1 ILYDHPAAPID
12 RDTDQLAWVE
22 RTLQSPGFD
31 GLTIVVAHDDR
42 PNLLAHWRSSGT
54 LAERL
59 RRGRI
64 GLWLAGGHRDW
75 DGVAFAELL
84 RAAGP
89 LRYVRTAQAS
99 SATLGG
105 ASGAPHYRVIDI
117 IGDRVHLP
125 GEGSAGGAVPSIPL
139 GRLRAAVAGGTFEVA
154 SGLPFALDG

>member
-1 ILYDHPAAPID
+1 RDLLAFIRRLDAPVIMACGDHDDVGLYSERVSPSPIGVVRIGRHRCIILYDHPAAPID

-89 LRYVRTAQAS
+89 LRYVRT
-99 SATLGG
+99 
-105 ASGAPHYRVIDI
+105 
-117 IGDRVHLP
+117 
-125 GEGSAGGAVPSIPL
+125 
-139 GRLRAAVAGGTFEVA
+139 
-154 SGLPFALDG
+154 